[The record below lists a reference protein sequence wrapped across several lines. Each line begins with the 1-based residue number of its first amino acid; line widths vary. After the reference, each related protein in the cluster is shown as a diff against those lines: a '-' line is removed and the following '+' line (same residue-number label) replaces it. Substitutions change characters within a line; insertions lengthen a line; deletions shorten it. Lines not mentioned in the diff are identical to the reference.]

1 MTRLNGRTGEVFLED
16 FDIGIVE
23 SVGAELIE
31 IELDGELAPEY
42 AIRFDGVTG
51 PIENPPGYSGMTP
64 VVFQEPEDVF
74 QGGYLPHLVIS
85 RSDITPDL
93 IRWFPGGHEY
103 RIPASVAE
111 MVTSPTT
118 GAVGPTMVEMKQWT
132 LPFNLQYDLHLRGK
146 RRFDVDRMFRQVVK
160 RLGGFPYG
168 QVFVKDSEGDI
179 RGYHAFLETA
189 SKLDEVVEIGDRTL
203 GHTLSVRVE
212 AELDF
217 TDPYLVKTVTGIDV
231 SVFTRARGLNGGA

>member
-1 MTRLNGRTGEVFLED
+1 LSESDGRTGQVFLED
-16 FDIGIVE
+16 FDIGCVE
-23 SVGAELIE
+23 SVGAEIIE
-31 IELDGELAPEY
+31 IELDGEFAPEY

-51 PIENPPGYSGMTP
+51 PIENPPGYSGMVP
-64 VVFQEPEDVF
+64 VIMQEPEDVF
-74 QGGYLPHLVIS
+74 QKGYLPHVVIS

-103 RIPASVAE
+103 RIPASPAV

-118 GAVGPTMVEMKQWT
+118 GATGPSLVEIKPWT
-132 LPFNLQYDLHLRGK
+132 LPFNIQYDLHLRAK

-168 QVFVKDSEGDI
+168 QVFVKDSEGDL
-179 RGYHAFLETA
+179 RGYHAFLETV

-217 TDPYLVKTVTGIDV
+217 ADPHLVKTATGVDF
-231 SVFTRARGLNGGA
+231 SVFVRDGSIGGA